1 MTTAFA
7 SIPAVIDAL
16 KQGRMVVLVDDEDR
30 ENEGDL
36 VMAAEYADAKSIAF
50 MATRGCG
57 LICLAM
63 EGTLLDRLGL
73 PLMTRDNRSRLAT
86 AFTLSIEAREGVT
99 TGISASDRAKTIQVA
114 IADGTKPQDIVSPGH
129 VFPLR
134 ARAGGVLVRAGH
146 SEASTDLARLA
157 GLKPAA
163 VICEIMRPDGEMARL
178 PDLIP
183 YAKEH
188 GLLLATIADLIA
200 YREATE
206 SLIRLAAEAEIETAA
221 GPVRA
226 YSYRSTVGDEY
237 HLALVT
243 GARLRPG
250 AEIADPV
257 LVRVQK
263 ENPLTDLFGVGP
275 SAVDPTSCLR
285 QLAASGD
292 GVFLLMRDVNG
303 RGIPDGLV
311 RAGGT
316 DHRVKPELGLA
327 MDPRDYGIGAQ
338 ILHHLGVRRMRL
350 VTHADRHIAAL
361 HGHGLEV
368 VERVKPLG

>member
-1 MTTAFA
+1 MSFA
-7 SIPAVIDAL
+7 PIPAVIEAL
-16 KQGRMVVLVDDEDR
+16 KQGKMVVLVDDEDR

-36 VMAAEYADAKSIAF
+36 VMAAEFADARSIAF
-50 MATRGCG
+50 MATKGCG

-63 EGTLLDRLGL
+63 EGNLLDRLGL

-99 TGISASDRAKTIQVA
+99 TGISAGDRARTIQVA
-114 IADGTKPQDIVSPGH
+114 IADNTKPQDIVSPGH
-129 VFPLR
+129 IFPLR
-134 ARAGGVLVRAGH
+134 ARDGGVLVRAGH

-163 VICEIMRPDGEMARL
+163 VICEIMKPDGDMARL
-178 PDLIP
+178 PDLIS
-183 YAKEH
+183 YCREH

-206 SLIRLAAEAEIETAA
+206 SLITLAAEAEIDTPA
-221 GPVRA
+221 GRVRA
-226 YSYRSTVGDEY
+226 YGYQSTVGNEY

-243 GARLRPG
+243 GRLLKPG
-250 AEIADPV
+250 AECAEPV

-263 ENPLTDLFGVGP
+263 ENPLIDLFGVGLNVN
-275 SAVDPTSCLR
+275 AGDCLR
-285 QLAASGD
+285 QIAAAGD

-311 RAGGT
+311 KAGGT
-316 DHRVKPELGLA
+316 DHRTKPETALA
-327 MDPRDYGIGAQ
+327 MDPREYGIGAQ

-350 VTHADRHIAAL
+350 ITHADRHIVAL
-361 HGHGLEV
+361 TGHGLEV
-368 VERVKPLG
+368 VERVRPG